1 MSKGQPLLT
10 VIVVG
15 VPEIASN
22 VARDRLRSPQITT
35 ARSGKPQAR
44 SGRPQAARR
53 DTTGVEAG
61 THKDSLFLQALF
73 SSALAQ
79 LLGNNRFL
87 ICLYLFVFLLDVC
100 LFFQIFRPRKLS
112 LKSAIQIQ
120 AGIFSY
126 ETRPSSAL
134 NKNGMTSC
142 VQKRRK
148 CTKKRNNGALW
159 RPRLRSKD
167 AHKNK

>member
-61 THKDSLFLQALF
+61 THEDSLFLQAQF

-87 ICLYLFVFLLDVC
+87 ICLYFSRC
-100 LFFQIFRPRKLS
+100 LFIFPDFPSTKAEFKIGNTNSSRYIFLRDTSVLS
-112 LKSAIQIQ
+112 SQ
-120 AGIFSY
+120 
-126 ETRPSSAL
+126 
-134 NKNGMTSC
+134 
-142 VQKRRK
+142 QKRNDELRP
-148 CTKKRNNGALW
+148 KKA
-159 RPRLRSKD
+159 
-167 AHKNK
+167 